1 MAPANQ
7 LPIDFAKLVDALHNR
22 NEPPQIVGGWDT
34 AFDPKYDFNEQKRV
48 DKIIDTMM
56 IFTEEVWPLMVGHLG
71 DKRYSYTIGFDD
83 TTYNYSIGDVC
94 EQIIH
99 NTLEAGFVRS
109 LNILKGTNL
118 HVKDFENPELYD
130 DAETL
135 KTWLITR
142 KDRKLYELQI
152 EVLEWIIKRTE
163 ELGIPED
170 KRREFIEQINE
181 DILYLRKEKEPYIK
195 RKFIP
200 YNEVWTYMKA
210 DDADAR
216 H

>member
-1 MAPANQ
+1 
-7 LPIDFAKLVDALHNR
+7 
-22 NEPPQIVGGWDT
+22 
-34 AFDPKYDFNEQKRV
+34 V